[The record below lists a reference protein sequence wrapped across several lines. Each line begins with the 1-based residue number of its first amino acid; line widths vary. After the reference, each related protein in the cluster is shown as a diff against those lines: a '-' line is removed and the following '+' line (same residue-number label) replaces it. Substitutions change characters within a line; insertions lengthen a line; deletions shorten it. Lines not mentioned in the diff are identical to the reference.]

1 MALFM
6 KPTRL
11 LAPALGLLA
20 LLAGGCASFYKDWDR
35 ARASQKRSIDVEGL
49 WQGTWRSEASGH
61 HDLLQCI
68 ITRRDTEIYDAR
80 FHAKYHTVFTFNY
93 TVPLTVQTTNGVSRF
108 QGAANLGWLA
118 GGMYHYDGSASA
130 TNFTS
135 TYTSKYDHGV
145 FEMTRP

>member
-1 MALFM
+1 M
-6 KPTRL
+6 KTTCL
-11 LAPALGLLA
+11 LAPVLGLLG
-20 LLAGGCASFYKDWDR
+20 LLCGGCASFQKEWDG
-35 ARASQKRSIDVEGL
+35 ARASQNPPSDLQGL

-61 HDLLQCI
+61 HDSLQCI
-68 ITRRDTEIYDAR
+68 ITRKDDRTVDAR

-118 GGMYHYDGSASA
+118 GGMYHYDGTASA
-130 TNFTS
+130 TNFSS
-135 TYTSKYDHGV
+135 TYTSKHDHGV